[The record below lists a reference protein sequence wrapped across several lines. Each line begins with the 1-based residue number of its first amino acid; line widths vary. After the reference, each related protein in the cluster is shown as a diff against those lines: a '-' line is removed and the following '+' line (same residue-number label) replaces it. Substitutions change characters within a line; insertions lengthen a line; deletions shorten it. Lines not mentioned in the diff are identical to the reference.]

1 MRWFRSYLSVPRDDT
16 LASESSSTEESG
28 TSSGNA
34 RRMYQLSRGMEESR
48 ILSLRD
54 VCPSLSEGDGR
65 NKKKKRS
72 MKKTIRLNYK
82 MVEGSNM
89 NKSNA
94 EKFGECSKMI
104 DKISEGKIGDISED
118 MHVFL

>member
-1 MRWFRSYLSVPRDDT
+1 
-16 LASESSSTEESG
+16 
-28 TSSGNA
+28 
-34 RRMYQLSRGMEESR
+34 MYQLSRGMEESR

-54 VCPSLSEGDGR
+54 VCPSMSEGDGR

-94 EKFGECSKMI
+94 EKFEECSKMI
-104 DKISEGKIGDISED
+104 DKISEGKIGDISEE